1 MELSKE
7 KYLNGT
13 YSMPFEGEE
22 HLGTVVELPFR
33 TDVWRNDART
43 ALWDFMSVILSIAQ
57 FEKVYVVASK
67 EALNK
72 NTDILSPLFSKDRK
86 SVV

>member
-7 KYLNGT
+7 KYLNDT

-43 ALWDFMSVILSIAQ
+43 AL
-57 FEKVYVVASK
+57 
-67 EALNK
+67 
-72 NTDILSPLFSKDRK
+72 
-86 SVV
+86 

>member
-7 KYLNGT
+7 KYLNDS

-33 TDVWRNDART
+33 TDVWRNNARS
-43 ALWDFMSVILSIAQ
+43 ALWDFMSVILSIIGTNCIYIVI
-57 FEKVYVVASK
+57 KYLVV
-67 EALNK
+67 
-72 NTDILSPLFSKDRK
+72 I
-86 SVV
+86 VI